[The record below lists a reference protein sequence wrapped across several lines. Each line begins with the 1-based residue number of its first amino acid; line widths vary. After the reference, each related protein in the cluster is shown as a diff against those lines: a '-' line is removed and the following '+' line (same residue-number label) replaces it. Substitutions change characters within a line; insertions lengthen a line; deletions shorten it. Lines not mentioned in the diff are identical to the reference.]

1 MDLSREDEYFEWV
14 DMTDVVDAAPRI
26 IRQPEVS
33 VLRVICMDETDD
45 DEIEFPSYDEIKWN
59 DHNEDQVPKEQY
71 DAQVEYYLQSP
82 SLQPTYL
89 EDDMSLC
96 STPPFL
102 SPSDQSPEPEPSE
115 LSEPPEALEYCDI
128 TETMDDIAV
137 KPKPS
142 HHVDYLSHD
151 WPEEDLWASW
161 KYIQSNRTAYE
172 NSKRLEN
179 ASWRCWAKK
188 RSNLKTVAPETVN
201 WEKGCDT
208 TWLYGPLHKKFSP
221 NFLAGTSIDS
231 DSRPHLTRSVSCA
244 DVDVKPILKQR
255 RLCDILMKRS
265 SSMVSTSMECSL
277 PSLSSGRSSPS
288 STSSRKC
295 VRFHDEVEQF
305 IAVNTPYKGEGIT
318 SYAKA
323 ESALEEEVLGSTTSN
338 VQSPSKSYIRTVV
351 KLPKSTSKEVNAVNS
366 LSAAVH
372 SLQDSLQHDHFVLPR
387 FEYEEYAST
396 AISNDDDEWELSMI
410 GMDFKSPSTS
420 MTIGKVY

>member
-33 VLRVICMDETDD
+33 ALRLICVDDTDD

-59 DHNEDQVPKEQY
+59 DNIEDQVPKEQY

-82 SLQPTYL
+82 SLQSTYL

-102 SPSDQSPEPEPSE
+102 SPSDQSPEPELSE
-115 LSEPPEALEYCDI
+115 LSEPPEAMEYCDI
-128 TETMDDIAV
+128 TETIDDMAV

-142 HHVDYLSHD
+142 HHVDYLSYE

-161 KYIQSNRTAYE
+161 KYVQSNRTAYE
-172 NSKRLEN
+172 NGRRLEN

-208 TWLYGPLHKKFSP
+208 TWLYGPLHKRFSSSS
-221 NFLAGTSIDS
+221 LAGTSIDS
-231 DSRPHLTRSVSCA
+231 NSRPNSTRSVSCA

-255 RLCDILMKRS
+255 RLCDILMNRS
-265 SSMVSTSMECSL
+265 SS
-277 PSLSSGRSSPS
+277 
-288 STSSRKC
+288 
-295 VRFHDEVEQF
+295 
-305 IAVNTPYKGEGIT
+305 IASAFDGMFFAFPFLWPII
-318 SYAKA
+318 SYIDVVKKIYANG
-323 ESALEEEVLGSTTSN
+323 ESALEEEVFGSTTSN
-338 VQSPSKSYIRTVV
+338 VQPPSKSYIRTVV
-351 KLPKSTSKEVNAVNS
+351 KLTNSSSKNVDEVNS

-410 GMDFKSPSTS
+410 GMEFKSPSIS
-420 MTIGKVY
+420 MTVGKVY